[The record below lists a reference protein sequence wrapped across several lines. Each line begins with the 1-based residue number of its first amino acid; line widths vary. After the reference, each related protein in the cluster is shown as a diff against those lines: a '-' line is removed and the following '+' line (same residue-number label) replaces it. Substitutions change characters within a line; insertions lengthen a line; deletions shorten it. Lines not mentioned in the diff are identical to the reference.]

1 MMKNKLI
8 QIRKDKQFSQQDIA
22 EYLKISQTQYQRK
35 EKGFVEVKDEEWQR
49 LARLFEVGIEVIWEE
64 NNLFENQENIHDYCS
79 IPGFLLDNQQEYIEM
94 LKVEISQLKQR
105 LSEYEGGETGND

>member
-35 EKGFVEVKDEEWQR
+35 EKGFVEVKEEEWQR

-64 NNLFENQENIHDYCS
+64 NNLFESQDNIYDYYN

-94 LKVEISQLKQR
+94 LKEEISQLKQK
-105 LSEYEGGETGND
+105 LSEYEGGETGSD